1 MIRWR
6 EKFVAFGIH
15 FLVTLAVAGCAA
27 ALIFLVWFPA
37 PFQEMVGGTK
47 LFFLVIGCDLALG
60 PLISLVIYNS
70 GKSKRELI
78 LDYSLVAAVQLAALV
93 YGVFIVSSARPV
105 YVAFVKDR
113 FEVITAA
120 EIEKADLK
128 DAKRPEYKTLPKFG
142 PELVGTHVNEGD
154 QDDALFAGLAGR
166 DISVRPRFYVPFQAT
181 ADEAKR
187 QIRSL
192 DVLEKRKPE
201 ARELIEK
208 ARYKAGVDS
217 TQFGWMPAKHR
228 TGFWTAIIDRDTG
241 RPLTY
246 INLDP
251 Y

>member
-6 EKFVAFGIH
+6 EKFIAFGIH
-15 FLVTLAVAGCAA
+15 FLVTLAVAACAA

-47 LFFLVIGCDLALG
+47 LFFLVISCDLALG

-70 GKSKRELI
+70 KKSKRELI
-78 LDYSLVAAVQLAALV
+78 IDYSLVAAVQLAALI

-113 FEVITAA
+113 FEVITAL
-120 EIEKADLK
+120 EIEPKDLE
-128 DAKRPEYKTLPKFG
+128 DAQKPEYKTLPMLG
-142 PELVGTHVNEGD
+142 PKLVGTHVDAHDEG
-154 QDDALFAGLAGR
+154 DALFAGLAGR
-166 DISVRPRFYVPFQAT
+166 DISVRPRFYVPFENSAKEAAGQA
-181 ADEAKR
+181 R
-187 QIRSL
+187 PL
-192 DVLEKRKPE
+192 DVLEKKKPE
-201 ARELIEK
+201 AREPIEK
-208 ARYKAGVDS
+208 AQREAGQDPA
-217 TQFGWMPAKHR
+217 QLGWLPVKHR
-228 TGFWTAIIDRDTG
+228 TGFWTAIIDRNTG

>member
-15 FLVTLAVAGCAA
+15 FLVTLALAACAA

-70 GKSKRELI
+70 KKSRRELI
-78 LDYSLVAAVQLAALV
+78 IDYSVVAAVQLAALA
-93 YGVFIVSSARPV
+93 YGVFVVSSARPV
-105 YVAFVKDR
+105 YIVFVKDR
-113 FEVITAA
+113 LEVITVS
-120 EIEKADLK
+120 EINPKDLAD
-128 DAKRPEYKTLPKFG
+128 ATRPEYKAFPKFG
-142 PELVGTHVNEGD
+142 PKMVGTRVNTRD
-154 QDDALFAGLAGR
+154 QTDSLFAGLAGR
-166 DISVRPRFYVPFQAT
+166 DVSVRPRFYVPFEAALEDVRRQA
-181 ADEAKR
+181 
-187 QIRSL
+187 QPL

-201 ARELIEK
+201 VREQIANLRRETGK
-208 ARYKAGVDS
+208 GA
-217 TQFGWMPAKHR
+217 TNLGWLPVKHR
-228 TGFWTAIIDRDTG
+228 TGFWTAVVDRETG
-241 RPLTY
+241 RPVTY

>member
-6 EKFVAFGIH
+6 EKFIAFGIH
-15 FLVTLAVAGCAA
+15 FLVTLAVAACAA

-47 LFFLVIGCDLALG
+47 LFFLVISCDLALG

-70 GKSKRELI
+70 KKSKRELI
-78 LDYSLVAAVQLAALV
+78 IDYSLVAAVQLGALI

-113 FEVITAA
+113 FEVITAV
-120 EIEKADLK
+120 EIEPKDLE
-128 DAKRPEYKTLPKFG
+128 DARKPEYKRLPLFG
-142 PELVGTHVNEGD
+142 PKLVGTHVDARDEN
-154 QDDALFAGLAGR
+154 DALFAGLAGR
-166 DISVRPRFYVPFQAT
+166 DISVRPRFFVPFENSAKEVVAQA
-181 ADEAKR
+181 
-187 QIRSL
+187 QPL
-192 DVLEKRKPE
+192 DVLEKKKPE
-201 ARELIEK
+201 AHAQIEK
-208 ARYKAGVDS
+208 AQREAGQDPAHV
-217 TQFGWMPAKHR
+217 GWLPVKHR
-228 TGFWTAIIDRDTG
+228 TGFWTAIIDRNTG